1 MGKLKLHNLAR
12 LPLFS
17 PSPFFSPS
25 SPSLILQ
32 MLCLHQYK
40 GLRSSLSLSLLQD
53 TAAVSAGSGVHI
65 DLPLGTHINEIWS
78 FFFFPSLGADKR
90 FTPPKIQ
97 RDAAAI
103 LAEHLNMFVC
113 SVFSLL
119 LSLFPPRHNENI
131 WQEVNSISTTF
142 YRTGRVGLVVNWRIW
157 WQEFF
162 FSSLESV
169 PAAEKQQHVYNVFTK
184 KPWAFLCPVH
194 RGSVYCTC
202 SDFAWTCVLVKLPS
216 S

>member
-103 LAEHLNMFVC
+103 LESTL
-113 SVFSLL
+113 
-119 LSLFPPRHNENI
+119 NI
-131 WQEVNSISTTF
+131 WTCLFVQ
-142 YRTGRVGLVVNWRIW
+142 
-157 WQEFF
+157 FF
-162 FSSLESV
+162 PFSSLCFPRTTMKTFGKRWTPSRPHFTGRAGLVSWLTEESGGRNSSSLLSNPSQLQRSSNMCTMSSPKNHERFYV
-169 PAAEKQQHVYNVFTK
+169 QFTEALCTVRVQILREHVC
-184 KPWAFLCPVH
+184 L
-194 RGSVYCTC
+194 
-202 SDFAWTCVLVKLPS
+202 
-216 S
+216 